1 MDMVAGHLREK
12 DGYYHIVLSYT
23 DENGQR
29 RTPSRSTKLPVKGNK
44 KRAEAM
50 LVEARREKE
59 EELRYRIMAKK
70 SGLNVDSDIRFTAFL
85 KDWLKMMR
93 TSLTDVT
100 YSSYEKA
107 ICHKII
113 PYFDRFHPKLLLREV
128 TAKQIQDYYSYEI
141 DVNRVSTNT
150 VIHRHANIRKAL
162 QYAFKTDLIAS
173 NPADKVQRPR
183 KEPFQTKPYKAEELE
198 KLFRAVKG
206 TNLELGVVLASFY
219 GLRRSEVIGLKWD
232 AIDFERKTMVIRHT
246 VVQTTVNGKEV
257 LIGKD
262 RTKTKSSHR
271 TLPLVAPFEEYLL
284 DLKEKQRINRK
295 ICGTSYCR
303 DYLEYVYVN
312 EMGELMKPNYLTEVF
327 PKFLKKHG
335 LRQIRFHDLRHSCAT
350 LLYTNGVA
358 LKDIQE
364 WLGHSDIATTSNIY
378 THLDY
383 SSKVASANAIMG
395 VFQGST
401 ATERILPTSESTS
414 ESPEMP
420 VTTGEMKDGKF

>member
-1 MDMVAGHLREK
+1 MEMVAGHLREK

-29 RTPSRSTKLPVKGNK
+29 KTPSRSTKLPVKGNK

-50 LVEARREKE
+50 LIEARREKE
-59 EELRYRIMAKK
+59 EELKYRIMAKK
-70 SGLNVDSDIRFTAFL
+70 SGLNMVEEITFTAFL

-93 TSLTDVT
+93 ASITDVT

-107 ICHKII
+107 IKNKVI

-128 TAKQIQDYYSYEI
+128 TAKQIQDYYSYEME
-141 DVNRVSTNT
+141 VNHVCANT
-150 VIHRHANIRKAL
+150 IIHRHANIRKAL

-183 KEPFQTKPYKAEELE
+183 KETFQTKPYKSEELD
-198 KLFRAVKG
+198 KLFQAVKG
-206 TNLELGVVLASFY
+206 TNLELCVILASFY

-232 AIDFERKTMVIRHT
+232 AIDFERKTITIQHT
-246 VVQTTVNGKEV
+246 VIQTSVNGKEV

-271 TLPLVAPFEEYLL
+271 TLPLVAPFEEFLL
-284 DLKEKQRINRK
+284 NLKEKQRINRK

-303 DYLEYVYVN
+303 DYLDYVYVN
-312 EMGELMKPNYLTEVF
+312 EMGELVKPNYLTEAF

-350 LLYTNGVA
+350 LLYANGVA

-395 VFQGST
+395 FFQGSEKT
-401 ATERILPTSESTS
+401 
-414 ESPEMP
+414 
-420 VTTGEMKDGKF
+420 

>member
-1 MDMVAGHLREK
+1 MEMVAGHLREK

-29 RTPSRSTKLPVKGNK
+29 RTPSRSTKLPLKGNK

-50 LVEARREKE
+50 LFEARREKE

-70 SGLNVDSDIRFTAFL
+70 SGLNVDSDIRFTVFL

-93 TSLTDVT
+93 SSVTDVT

-107 ICHKII
+107 IKNKII
-113 PYFDRFHPKLLLREV
+113 PYFDRFHPNLLLREV
-128 TAKQIQDYYSYEI
+128 TAKQIQDYYSYEM

-183 KEPFQTKPYKAEELE
+183 KSPFQTKPYKAEELE
-198 KLFRAVKG
+198 KLFEAVKG
-206 TNLELGVVLASFY
+206 TNLELGVILAAFY

-232 AIDFERKTMVIRHT
+232 AIDFERKTIAIQHT

-262 RTKTKSSHR
+262 STKTKSSHR
-271 TLPLVAPFEEYLL
+271 TLPLVAPFEEFLL
-284 DLKEKQRINRK
+284 NLKEKQNINRK

-303 DYLEYVYVN
+303 DYLDYVYVN

-327 PKFLKKHG
+327 PKFLKNHG

-350 LLYTNGVA
+350 LLYANGVA

-395 VFQGST
+395 VFQNSK
-401 ATERILPTSESTS
+401 ATERIPPTSESTS
-414 ESPEMP
+414 QSPEMP
-420 VTTGEMKDGKF
+420 VITGEMKDGKF

>member
-1 MDMVAGHLREK
+1 MEMVAGHLREK

-50 LVEARREKE
+50 LIEARREKE
-59 EELRYRIMAKK
+59 EELKYRIMAKK
-70 SGLNVDSDIRFTAFL
+70 SGLNIVEEITFTAFL
-85 KDWLKMMR
+85 KDWVKMMR
-93 TSLTDVT
+93 ASVTDVT

-107 ICHKII
+107 IKSKVI

-128 TAKQIQDYYSYEI
+128 TAKQIQDYYSYEME
-141 DVNRVSTNT
+141 VNHVCANT
-150 VIHRHANIRKAL
+150 IIHRHANIRKAL

-183 KEPFQTKPYKAEELE
+183 KEPFQTKPYKTEELD
-198 KLFRAVKG
+198 KLFQAVKG
-206 TNLELGVVLASFY
+206 TNLELGVILASFY

-232 AIDFERKTMVIRHT
+232 AIDFERKTITIQHT
-246 VVQTTVNGKEV
+246 VIQTSVNGKEM

-271 TLPLVAPFEEYLL
+271 TLPLVAPFEEFLL
-284 DLKEKQRINRK
+284 NLKEKQRINRK
-295 ICGTSYCR
+295 MCGTSYCR
-303 DYLEYVYVN
+303 DYLDYVYVN
-312 EMGELMKPNYLTEVF
+312 EMGELVKPNYLTEAF

-350 LLYTNGVA
+350 LLYANGVA

-395 VFQGST
+395 FFQGSSKT
-401 ATERILPTSESTS
+401 
-414 ESPEMP
+414 
-420 VTTGEMKDGKF
+420 

>member
-1 MDMVAGHLREK
+1 MEMVAGHLREK
-12 DGYYHIVLSYT
+12 DGYYHIVLSYI

-29 RTPSRSTKLPVKGNK
+29 KTPSRSTKLPVKGNK
-44 KRAEAM
+44 KRAEGM
-50 LVEARREKE
+50 LVEARRQKE

-70 SGLNVDSDIRFTAFL
+70 SGLNVEFEIRFTTFL
-85 KDWLKMMR
+85 RDWLKMMR
-93 TSLTDVT
+93 TSVTDVT
-100 YSSYEKA
+100 YASYEKA
-107 ICHKII
+107 IKNKII

-128 TAKQIQDYYSYEI
+128 TAKQIQDYYSYEM
-141 DVNRVSTNT
+141 DVNRLSTNT

-162 QYAFKTDLIAS
+162 QYAYKTDLIPS

-183 KEPFQTKPYKAEELE
+183 KDPFQTKPYKAEELE
-198 KLFRAVKG
+198 KLFTAVKG
-206 TNLELGVVLASFY
+206 NNLELGVILAAFY
-219 GLRRSEVIGLKWD
+219 GLRRSEVVGLKWD
-232 AIDFERKTMVIRHT
+232 AIDFERKTITIQHT
-246 VVQTTVNGKEV
+246 VVQTTLNGKEV

-271 TLPLVAPFEEYLL
+271 TLPLVEPFEEFLL
-284 DLKEKQRINRK
+284 NLKEKQRINRK

-303 DYLEYVYVN
+303 DYLDYVYVN
-312 EMGELMKPNYLTEVF
+312 EMGELMKPNYLSEAF
-327 PKFLKKHG
+327 PRFLKKHG

-350 LLYTNGVA
+350 LLYANGVA

-395 VFQGST
+395 IFHGT
-401 ATERILPTSESTS
+401 A
-414 ESPEMP
+414 
-420 VTTGEMKDGKF
+420 

>member
-1 MDMVAGHLREK
+1 M
-12 DGYYHIVLSYT
+12 
-23 DENGQR
+23 
-29 RTPSRSTKLPVKGNK
+29 
-44 KRAEAM
+44 
-50 LVEARREKE
+50 
-59 EELRYRIMAKK
+59 
-70 SGLNVDSDIRFTAFL
+70 
-85 KDWLKMMR
+85 
-93 TSLTDVT
+93 
-100 YSSYEKA
+100 
-107 ICHKII
+107 
-113 PYFDRFHPKLLLREV
+113 
-128 TAKQIQDYYSYEI
+128 

-183 KEPFQTKPYKAEELE
+183 KSPFQTKPYKAEELE
-198 KLFRAVKG
+198 KLFEAVKG
-206 TNLELGVVLASFY
+206 TNLELGVILAAFY

-232 AIDFERKTMVIRHT
+232 AIDFERKTIAIQHT

-262 RTKTKSSHR
+262 STKTKSSHR
-271 TLPLVAPFEEYLL
+271 TLPLVAPFEEFLL
-284 DLKEKQRINRK
+284 NLKEKQNINRK

-303 DYLEYVYVN
+303 DYLDYVYVN

-327 PKFLKKHG
+327 PKFLKNHG

-350 LLYTNGVA
+350 LLYANGVA

-395 VFQGST
+395 VFQNSK
-401 ATERILPTSESTS
+401 ATERISPTSESTS
-414 ESPEMP
+414 QSPEMP
-420 VTTGEMKDGKF
+420 VITGEMKDGKF

>member
-1 MDMVAGHLREK
+1 MEMVAGHLREK

-29 RTPSRSTKLPVKGNK
+29 RTPSRSTKLPLKGNK

-50 LVEARREKE
+50 LFEARREKE

-70 SGLNVDSDIRFTAFL
+70 SGLNVESDIRFTTFL
-85 KDWLKMMR
+85 RDWLKMMR
-93 TSLTDVT
+93 TSVTDVT
-100 YSSYEKA
+100 YASYEKA
-107 ICHKII
+107 IKNKII
-113 PYFDRFHPKLLLREV
+113 PYFDRFHPNLLLREV
-128 TAKQIQDYYSYEI
+128 TAKQIQDYYSYEM
-141 DVNRVSTNT
+141 DVNRLSTNT

-162 QYAFKTDLIAS
+162 QYAYKTDLIPS

-183 KEPFQTKPYKAEELE
+183 KDPFQTKPYKAEELE
-198 KLFRAVKG
+198 KLFKAVKG
-206 TNLELGVVLASFY
+206 TNLELGVILAAFY

-232 AIDFERKTMVIRHT
+232 AIDFERKTMAIRHT

-262 RTKTKSSHR
+262 STKTKSSHR
-271 TLPLVAPFEEYLL
+271 TLPLVAPFEEFLL
-284 DLKEKQRINRK
+284 NLKEKQNINRK

-303 DYLEYVYVN
+303 DYLDYVYVN
-312 EMGELMKPNYLTEVF
+312 EMGELMKPNYLSEGF
-327 PKFLKKHG
+327 PKFLKNHG

-350 LLYTNGVA
+350 LLYANGVA

-395 VFQGST
+395 IFHGT
-401 ATERILPTSESTS
+401 A
-414 ESPEMP
+414 
-420 VTTGEMKDGKF
+420 